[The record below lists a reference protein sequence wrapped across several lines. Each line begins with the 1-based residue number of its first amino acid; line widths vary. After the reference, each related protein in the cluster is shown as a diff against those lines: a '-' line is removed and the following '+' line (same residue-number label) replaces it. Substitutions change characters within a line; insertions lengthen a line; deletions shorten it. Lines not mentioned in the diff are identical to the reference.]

1 MRTNGVSCVTKDWIA
16 SLRGI
21 GGAKSTCSSST
32 EMIFGI
38 PDYRVGDTR
47 PRELGSMIADQSAE
61 RVDGFRLVGTAGLDH
76 YRAADARG
84 EQHHGEDIAC
94 VCLAPLESERDA
106 RREPGGEVDDLRG
119 EPRMETEAAGYV
131 DLTRLHGAHGCA
143 LSGRLLQVKCTPTAQ
158 PHAPSA
164 WITSTKSRL
173 CVTLLPHTRSN
184 SATRRVSALDPWI
197 AWACT
202 RSSNS

>member
-1 MRTNGVSCVTKDWIA
+1 MRTNGVCCVTKDWIA

-61 RVDGFRLVGTAGLDH
+61 RVDGFGLVGAAGFDH
-76 YRAADARG
+76 YCAADARG
-84 EQHHGEDIAC
+84 EQHHGEDVAC

-106 RREPGGEVDDLRG
+106 RREPGGEMDDLRC
-119 EPRMETEAAGYV
+119 EPRMETEVAGYV
-131 DLTRLHGAHGCA
+131 YLTRLHGVNNRA
-143 LSGRLLQVKCTPTAQ
+143 LPRCLLQVKCP
-158 PHAPSA
+158 APQVPRV

-173 CVTLLPHTRSN
+173 RVTLLPHARSN
-184 SATRRVSALDPWI
+184 SATRRLSASEPWMAC
-197 AWACT
+197 AWA
-202 RSSNS
+202 RSPNS